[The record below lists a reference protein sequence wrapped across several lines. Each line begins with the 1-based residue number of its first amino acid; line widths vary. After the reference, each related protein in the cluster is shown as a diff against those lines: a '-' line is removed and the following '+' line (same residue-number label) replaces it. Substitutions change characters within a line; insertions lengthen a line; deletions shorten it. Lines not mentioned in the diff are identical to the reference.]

1 MCCAFS
7 VLAPGLGPPTENA
20 GSFDGYSSPIH
31 NCKPNAYVKL
41 LTVRHLQE
49 KQFML
54 TPQEF
59 PLILPSLSPV
69 LPPASEDAGIF
80 PRVTCGEEL
89 LTARISDDD
98 EEDEDEEEDDDLDD
112 EEDPEDEDDYE
123 EDEDEE
129 EDDDDGVI
137 IEDDDEEEDEED
149 DDDEEEDELED
160 DEEPDS
166 LRMARVG

>member
-1 MCCAFS
+1 
-7 VLAPGLGPPTENA
+7 LGLGSPAENA
-20 GSFDGYSSPIH
+20 GPLDGNSSSIH

-41 LTVRHLQE
+41 LTAWHLQE

-54 TPQEF
+54 TSQEF

-80 PRVTCGEEL
+80 PQFACGDEL

-98 EEDEDEEEDDDLDD
+98 EEDEDEEDELDE

-129 EDDDDGVI
+129 DDDDDGVI
-137 IEDDDEEEDEED
+137 IEDDDEEEEEED

>member
-1 MCCAFS
+1 
-7 VLAPGLGPPTENA
+7 LGHGAPAENA
-20 GSFDGYSSPIH
+20 GPFDGYSSPIH
-31 NCKPNAYVKL
+31 NCNPNAYVKL
-41 LTVRHLQE
+41 LTARHLQE

-54 TPQEF
+54 TSQGF
-59 PLILPSLSPV
+59 PLILRSLSPV
-69 LPPASEDAGIF
+69 LPPASADVGIF
-80 PRVTCGEEL
+80 PQFACGEEL

-98 EEDEDEEEDDDLDD
+98 EEDEDEEDDVDE

-149 DDDEEEDELED
+149 DDEEEDELED